1 MNNYHLYE
9 EIGRGKY
16 SQVYKGRKKF
26 TIQFVAVKSIEKCRR
41 EKVMTEVE
49 LLSGLHHANVIEF
62 VNCYETRNHLWVIF
76 EYCAGGDLLRLLKQD
91 SRLPEE
97 RVRVFGRQIC
107 AGLLHLHS
115 RGIIFCDLK
124 PSNILFTEDEILKL
138 SHFGQALRME
148 AVESQA
154 PSRRGTPQYMAP
166 ELFSEAGVHSFSSDL
181 WSLGCVLHELFLGSP
196 PFTSVSS
203 QQLATAVVTAAVP
216 KMPGATPEFQ
226 DLTLDLLRPL
236 HRRIAWP
243 QLRSHRW
250 WRGERLGEDN
260 DVAHVPKKRPP
271 RRWMSVSDLVTEVE
285 QALVEGERLDED
297 SPAYFNLRR
306 EARDGADVSALWIFG
321 AVELWK
327 ALSLRLENDALNE
340 KVAELEEA
348 RAQYIAQEEGL
359 TAKLKEDGGFFAHEK
374 DIMEMTSKIQEVDYK
389 IAGLRHKH
397 HHNIKDVGSLKRTM
411 SLIEKRGKVTTL
423 IDKTEEALDKG
434 EVSHAVQ
441 LEADLTQVVER
452 LRQES
457 AKIWPKISSYEANIA
472 DLSGKMSETQNQ
484 LQAVLHTPT
493 READDLRTFLKSQIN
508 QVKRMLAQ
516 LGRLRDI
523 QRVNAQEIGMVER
536 ERAKLQ
542 RYCLVRELLE
552 EGDKA
557 KLRDK
562 ITVLQE
568 DADRQGCCQ
577 HTTTAVIVP
586 QTEDE
591 DAWRAWA
598 ETWVSWD
605 PNPTTRK
612 ELQSIQLAGDVAKLR
627 KLLGR
632 RLEFGTAGLR
642 GAMGLGS
649 CCMNDLVVLQSS
661 QGVCAYLESVFGSAA
676 QSRGICVGFDHRA
689 AAGCSSKSFALQV
702 ARVFLLRG
710 FKVWLFRDVVATPMV
725 PWCLEQC
732 GCCAGVMITASHNPA
747 ADNGYKLY
755 WSNGAQI
762 IPPHD
767 AKVAQLIEENL
778 EPWASQ
784 PGDLE
789 AEVISNP
796 LCKDPKEDG
805 VLDAYFQ
812 RLQTLR
818 CSEELLQGCAELELL
833 TLTVLTEE
841 GKGALKLAFE
851 EADKVPSINLVLAN
865 DPDADRLAVA
875 EREPGGHAWHVFTGN
890 ELGALLGHWAWCC
903 WRKKNPPPADAA
915 KVCMVGSAVSS
926 KFLASM
932 AAKEGFRF
940 VETLTGFK
948 WMGSKSADLRAEGY
962 DVIFAYEEAIGFCC
976 GDMVKDKDGIAA
988 ASVFV
993 EMAKSLSHEGR
1004 SCRQHLRELYEK
1016 YGTLQSLNSYLKS
1029 PDPSIT
1035 TRIFAAQRGKDP
1047 SSYPKRLGDFA
1058 VTAVRDLTIGYD
1070 SRTPDGKPEL
1080 PLNLGGEMI
1089 TYYFDEASSA
1099 EVTLRSSGTEPKI
1112 KFYSEM
1118 HSRDDVQLR
1127 SLVRHVVLR
1136 LLDPVTHGLEMR
1148 PEDKELLS
1156 LGCGVGLWV
1165 VPCGSDGCCL
1175 LRKAERIINKLRS
1188 MPFEFTTETG
1198 KLREQ
1203 LIANIHQES
1212 SWKERLAVLRGEKL
1226 QNIRFIAMLM
1236 KALDA

>member
-411 SLIEKRGKVTTL
+411 SLIEKRGKAGRYLGTTMVVGSSPELGSLFSKMFLPKPKGSPAPKAKGGSPKPSLSRGEPDAEEDTDVTDAPAKREDAPDGSDGSTPDRAETPENPEVAELSTVSAPVARPATRPMAPRRLGGLKPMKPGSNGLNGPMVPQVSGTPRPPMRLKVPESRKRKVPEPPSNPPEVWERVIDASRNAVYYWEHRTKRSSWDVPPVCFGWWERLRTEHTNMEFFWNSATRQTVWTLPLTSKPSAAAPLALALSDDPSVCRSLPLPALPPPDYDKCMDQSQWLEDNIKEVTTL

-568 DADRQGCCQ
+568 DADRLR
-577 HTTTAVIVP
+577 TAI
-586 QTEDE
+586 
-591 DAWRAWA
+591 
-598 ETWVSWD
+598 
-605 PNPTTRK
+605 K
-612 ELQSIQLAGDVAKLR
+612 ELES
-627 KLLGR
+627 
-632 RLEFGTAGLR
+632 RLSPLTAEAWG
-642 GAMGLGS
+642 
-649 CCMNDLVVLQSS
+649 VVW
-661 QGVCAYLESVFGSAA
+661 
-676 QSRGICVGFDHRA
+676 
-689 AAGCSSKSFALQV
+689 GCGWFH
-702 ARVFLLRG
+702 
-710 FKVWLFRDVVATPMV
+710 VVPM
-725 PWCLEQC
+725 
-732 GCCAGVMITASHNPA
+732 
-747 ADNGYKLY
+747 
-755 WSNGAQI
+755 
-762 IPPHD
+762 
-767 AKVAQLIEENL
+767 
-778 EPWASQ
+778 
-784 PGDLE
+784 
-789 AEVISNP
+789 
-796 LCKDPKEDG
+796 
-805 VLDAYFQ
+805 
-812 RLQTLR
+812 
-818 CSEELLQGCAELELL
+818 
-833 TLTVLTEE
+833 
-841 GKGALKLAFE
+841 
-851 EADKVPSINLVLAN
+851 
-865 DPDADRLAVA
+865 
-875 EREPGGHAWHVFTGN
+875 
-890 ELGALLGHWAWCC
+890 
-903 WRKKNPPPADAA
+903 
-915 KVCMVGSAVSS
+915 
-926 KFLASM
+926 
-932 AAKEGFRF
+932 
-940 VETLTGFK
+940 
-948 WMGSKSADLRAEGY
+948 
-962 DVIFAYEEAIGFCC
+962 
-976 GDMVKDKDGIAA
+976 AA
-988 ASVFV
+988 ASS
-993 EMAKSLSHEGR
+993 ERPNAS
-1004 SCRQHLRELYEK
+1004 
-1016 YGTLQSLNSYLKS
+1016 
-1029 PDPSIT
+1029 SIS
-1035 TRIFAAQRGKDP
+1035 FEACP
-1047 SSYPKRLGDFA
+1047 SSSPRRRGSSESNLLPTSIRNLHGRKG
-1058 VTAVRDLTIGYD
+1058 
-1070 SRTPDGKPEL
+1070 SRFFVVKSFKTSVSL
-1080 PLNLGGEMI
+1080 P
-1089 TYYFDEASSA
+1089 
-1099 EVTLRSSGTEPKI
+1099 
-1112 KFYSEM
+1112 
-1118 HSRDDVQLR
+1118 
-1127 SLVRHVVLR
+1127 
-1136 LLDPVTHGLEMR
+1136 
-1148 PEDKELLS
+1148 
-1156 LGCGVGLWV
+1156 C
-1165 VPCGSDGCCL
+1165 
-1175 LRKAERIINKLRS
+1175 
-1188 MPFEFTTETG
+1188 
-1198 KLREQ
+1198 
-1203 LIANIHQES
+1203 
-1212 SWKERLAVLRGEKL
+1212 
-1226 QNIRFIAMLM
+1226 
-1236 KALDA
+1236 